1 MQGDRSFAQAE
12 PTSPL
17 DGFATSRVAPRRVHP
32 AVGTSVHPE
41 PGLVPLDQP
50 VERRGVER
58 ADRIAAPPRRHR
70 ERARRVWWVTTTA
83 RCPARVRLLELAL
96 DEPQVRHMPL
106 DAPGRGEVLSVR
118 PAMGGSTTSFLLDWN
133 PGIGDRERGAQPLV
147 EFSRRLSAV
156 PSAPGERACFVFGAG
171 RDHQAQSGLGCSTVP
186 VLSLWRVRRHGDLP
200 CGCPSGTPALR
211 RSPPC
216 VSWTVPFGAL
226 RRFASHPHRGARG
239 RPVRFG
245 CIVVSFLVLVIVVTV
260 RSIVV
265 LYREVL
271 PRLRCAGGRS
281 EGCTARC

>member
-1 MQGDRSFAQAE
+1 M
-12 PTSPL
+12 
-17 DGFATSRVAPRRVHP
+17 
-32 AVGTSVHPE
+32 
-41 PGLVPLDQP
+41 
-50 VERRGVER
+50 
-58 ADRIAAPPRRHR
+58 
-70 ERARRVWWVTTTA
+70 
-83 RCPARVRLLELAL
+83 
-96 DEPQVRHMPL
+96 
-106 DAPGRGEVLSVR
+106 
-118 PAMGGSTTSFLLDWN
+118 SFLLDWN

-171 RDHQAQSGLGCSTVP
+171 RDHQAQSGLGVLDVP

-265 LYREVL
+265 LYRESSPDYVARGAAARAVRRGVRRGEFRAPVTL
-271 PRLRCAGGRS
+271 CRPVERVSGAALTDSGGYRIKGGVSRAVRRTWVCIGSICPIAFRTRLQRQLHGEVCVERGSCPRHAGGAERDS
-281 EGCTARC
+281 QAPLGAIPAVTASTGM